1 MDIPDK
7 VLDLE
12 GMLVTKQAAERVREI
27 LNEMP
32 SKDRNLL
39 RAIFLE
45 DKEKDAVCREFGVN
59 RDYLRVLLHRAKD
72 KFKALYQKDQ
82 MAIARRVTS

>member
-12 GMLVTKQAAERVREI
+12 GMLVTKQAAERVHQI

-82 MAIARRVTS
+82 MGIARRVTS